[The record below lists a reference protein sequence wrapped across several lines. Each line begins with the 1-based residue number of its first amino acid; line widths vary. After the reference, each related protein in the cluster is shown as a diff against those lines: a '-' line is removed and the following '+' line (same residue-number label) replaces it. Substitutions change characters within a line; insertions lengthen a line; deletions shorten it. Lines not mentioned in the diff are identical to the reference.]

1 MVDNSRVI
9 LENEKEYYVV
19 DKIESDNNFYI
30 YLSNID
36 DPKDFVARKEI
47 EEDGKTFL
55 VGLDDRDEAS
65 FALRL
70 FIEKHQK
77 V

>member
-65 FALRL
+65 FALGL
-70 FIEKHQK
+70 FIEKHQN